1 MPYTAPSTS
10 KEERGNWACPANVA
24 HLQAS
29 LSLSPRQAMV
39 ALLGIGG
46 HSEQA
51 IAELLAISPHTVRHH
66 FKKLYIKLGVS
77 SRMAMT
83 TAVLS
88 VLLSAQTAQSDAERT
103 HE

>member
-1 MPYTAPSTS
+1 MPHSAPSAQM
-10 KEERGNWACPANVA
+10 KERGHWASLANVA

-29 LSLSPRQAMV
+29 LYLSPRQAMV

-46 HSEQA
+46 HAEEA
-51 IAELLAISPHTVRHH
+51 IAELLDISPHTVRHH

-88 VLLSAQTAQSDAERT
+88 VLLSAQTPQSGSERT
-103 HE
+103 HD